1 MIVIIDASIAF
12 KWIAIEP
19 DSAAAVALI
28 GNGNLVAPTLV
39 LAEVGNA
46 LRKMMK
52 RQQIVASISFSDDL
66 ARLSQLLD
74 LQDERADVPGALDL
88 ACMLDHSIYDCI
100 YLAMAKRLD
109 DVLWTADRKF
119 AAKVRSSALS
129 EHIRLLLEEGTGT

>member
-1 MIVIIDASIAF
+1 MIIDASVAF
-12 KWIAIEP
+12 KWIATEP

-28 GNGNLVAPTLV
+28 GKGTLAAPTLV

-52 RQQIVASISFSDDL
+52 RKQIVATISFANDI
-66 ARLSQLLD
+66 ARLGQLLD
-74 LQDERADVPGALDL
+74 LQDERADVPDALDL

-100 YLAMAKRLD
+100 YLAMAKRCD

-119 AAKVRSSALS
+119 AAKVQSSALAQ
-129 EHIRLLLEEGTGT
+129 HIQLLAGEGIGA